1 MGAVFTM
8 AIFRDVKEVLAS
20 RNFAPLWAC
29 VLISQ
34 VGDWLQIT
42 AQSWLVLEITN
53 SAFAVSA
60 AAASGTISQ
69 LLFVILGGV
78 AADRYQKKRILKS
91 LAIAQLLIST
101 IYSILVVLRL
111 VNVLT
116 ILLFTFL
123 LGTCA
128 ALWQPVYLA
137 YIPQLVPQKRLGNA
151 MGLSLTGLYTARTFG
166 PILAGLSISILGVR
180 NTYILNSI
188 SFLFPLIVLLLI
200 KLPEIYP
207 DKQVATPVQMRVS
220 NLQLVR
226 DPILFPL
233 WFLNLG
239 ISLLILPVFALL
251 PVFARDVLRVD
262 ATGLGILM
270 GACGIGQLLGAIMT
284 TLLGGVKNPHYG
296 LYQILGYV
304 VIGLQVVFFSLSTSL
319 STSMMFLMVFNFLH
333 GLLSPRVNTIVQ
345 LYVPTSLR
353 GTIQSLFLF
362 VFGLVPI
369 GQILLGGLASLISPQ
384 IATLFFSGSF
394 TILAVFTLATARKL
408 RSIAFKKGT
417 MLLG

>member
-1 MGAVFTM
+1 MGY
-8 AIFRDVKEVLAS
+8 FRDVKEVLAS

-69 LLFVILGGV
+69 LLFVILGGIT
-78 AADRYQKKRILKS
+78 ADRYQKKRILKS

-101 IYSILVVLRL
+101 IFSILVVLQL

-116 ILLFTFL
+116 ILLFTLL

-188 SFLFPLIVLLLI
+188 SFLFPLIALSLI
-200 KLPEIYP
+200 KLPYS
-207 DKQVATPVQMRVS
+207 DKQVAAPVQIIRIS
-220 NLQLVR
+220 NSQLVR

-239 ISLLILPVFALL
+239 VSLLILPVFALL
-251 PVFARDVLRVD
+251 PVFARDVLLVD

-284 TLLGGVKNPHYG
+284 TLLGGVNDPRYG

-304 VIGLQVVFFSLSTSL
+304 VIGLQVVFFSFSTSL
-319 STSMMFLMVFNFLH
+319 FTSIMFLMVFNFLH

-345 LYVPTSLR
+345 LYVPTLLR
-353 GTIQSLFLF
+353 GKIQSSFLF

-369 GQILLGGLASLISPQ
+369 GQILLGWLASLISPQ

-394 TILAVFTLATARKL
+394 TILAVFTLATAQKL
-408 RSIAFKKGT
+408 RSIAFKEGT
-417 MLLG
+417 MLLE